1 MRYTPVLTLNNQLNQ
16 KRIYTLIQKYRDNTA
31 SETEKEELL
40 KWYRQKAYQDAEF
53 PESEEA
59 VGDSMLSRLN
69 REIKPRTG
77 RVLHIKWL
85 AAASILVIF
94 GVSWLLVSKFTGRAN
109 KDNNALAQKNDI
121 PPGRNKAI
129 LTLANG
135 SKIALTDT
143 EKGEIASQN
152 GIQITKSA
160 KGQLIYTIKA
170 SGNPNT
176 ASGITQP
183 LAFNTIETPKGGQFQ
198 VILPDGSKVWLNAF
212 SSLKFPV
219 NFNSAKERRVELKGE
234 AYFEVVHNQA
244 LPFRVITNKQVIE
257 DLGTRFNVN
266 AYDDEVSSKT
276 SLLQGKVRIT
286 AGGKT
291 TLLIP
296 GQQAAVANGIKV
308 SEINTE
314 EVIAWKNGYFNFDD
328 EKLEN
333 IMKSVARW
341 YNVAVV
347 FEDESLKNETFGAIT
362 TRFSNISTLLK
373 IMEQTG
379 DARFSIEGSTIKI
392 RKKNQSP

>member
-1 MRYTPVLTLNNQLNQ
+1 LNQ
-16 KRIYTLIQKYRDNTA
+16 DRIYILIQKYRDNTA
-31 SETEKEELL
+31 SEAEKEALL

-59 VGDSMLSRLN
+59 VGDFMLSRLN
-69 REIKPRTG
+69 NEIKPRPRRISYT
-77 RVLHIKWL
+77 RWL
-85 AAASILVIF
+85 AAASILVIL
-94 GVSWLLVSKFTGRAN
+94 GVSLLLVSKFSGTAI
-109 KDNNALAQKNDI
+109 KTNNALTQKNDI
-121 PPGRNKAI
+121 APGGNKAI
-129 LTLANG
+129 LTLADG
-135 SKIALTDT
+135 SKIALTDAGNG
-143 EKGEIASQN
+143 KIASQN

-170 SGNPNT
+170 SEGPSA
-176 ASGITQP
+176 ASGTTQQA
-183 LAFNTIETPKGGQFQ
+183 AFNTIETPKGGQFQ

-219 NFNSAKERRVELKGE
+219 NFSALKERRVELKGE

-244 LPFRVITNKQVIE
+244 LPFRVITDKQEVE

-266 AYDDEVSSKT
+266 AYADEASTKT

-286 AGGKT
+286 AGEKNV
-291 TLLIP
+291 LLAP
-296 GQQAAVANGIKV
+296 GQQATVSNNIKV
-308 SEINTE
+308 AEINTE

-333 IMKSVARW
+333 IMRSVARW
-341 YNVAVV
+341 YNVDVV

-379 DARFSIEGSTIKI
+379 DARFRIEGSTIKI
-392 RKKNQSP
+392 KKKNQSP

>member
-1 MRYTPVLTLNNQLNQ
+1 VRYTSVLTLNNQLNQ

-31 SETEKEELL
+31 SDTEKEELL

-59 VGDSMLSRLN
+59 VGDFMLSRLN

-77 RVLHIKWL
+77 RILHIKWL
-85 AAASILVIF
+85 AAASVILII
-94 GVSWLLVSKFTGRAN
+94 GASWLFVSKFTGGAN
-109 KDNNALAQKNDI
+109 KTDNALAQKNDI

-129 LTLANG
+129 LTLVNG

-143 EKGEIASQN
+143 GNGKIANQN

-170 SGNPNT
+170 SGNPNA

-219 NFNSAKERRVELKGE
+219 NFNPAKERRVELKGE
-234 AYFEVVHNQA
+234 AYFEVVHNAA
-244 LPFRVITNKQVIE
+244 LPFRVITDKQVIE

-266 AYDDEVSSKT
+266 AYDDEASSKT
-276 SLLQGKVRIT
+276 SLLQGRVRIK

-341 YNVAVV
+341 YNVTIV

>member
-1 MRYTPVLTLNNQLNQ
+1 MNQD
-16 KRIYTLIQKYRDNTA
+16 RINILIQKYRDNTA
-31 SETEKEELL
+31 SEAEKEALL
-40 KWYRQKAYQDAEF
+40 KWYRQKACQDAEF
-53 PESEEA
+53 PESEDA
-59 VGDSMLSRLN
+59 VGDFMLSRLN
-69 REIKPRTG
+69 NEIKPNTRSLSYT
-77 RVLHIKWL
+77 KWL
-85 AAASILVIF
+85 AAASVLLIL
-94 GVSWLLVSKFTGRAN
+94 GASWLFISKFSGGAN
-109 KDNNALAQKNDI
+109 KTNNALAQKNDI
-121 PPGRNKAI
+121 PPGGNKAI
-129 LTLANG
+129 LTLADG

-143 EKGEIASQN
+143 GKGKIASQN

-160 KGQLIYTIKA
+160 KGQLIYTIKSSGDPNA
-170 SGNPNT
+170 S
-176 ASGITQP
+176 SGIT
-183 LAFNTIETPKGGQFQ
+183 AFNTIETPKGGQFQ

-219 NFNSAKERRVELKGE
+219 NLSSGKERRVELKGE
-234 AYFEVVHNQA
+234 AYFEVVHNEA
-244 LPFRVITNKQVIE
+244 LPFRVITDKQVIE

-266 AYDDEVSSKT
+266 AYADEASSKT

-291 TLLIP
+291 ILLIP

-308 SEINTE
+308 SEINAE

-328 EKLEN
+328 EKLET

-341 YNVAVV
+341 YNVDVV
-347 FEDESLKNETFGAIT
+347 FEDESLKKETFGAIT

-379 DARFSIEGSTIKI
+379 DAKFSIEGSTIKI